1 MYVLPSVFRYLAI
14 GFLLIRER
22 MCVGKLFQSSTTKT
36 DESRCDRRFF
46 FEEYD
51 GGLEVSRDVDTML
64 GLRENGNERTSLCK
78 QSSKE
83 ALGSGSESLVC
94 ILPWPGEFG
103 TIKDVLRR
111 ATYTLYVKKKI
122 YFIDVIRDTLREE
135 RHVCAT
141 GCQNNNNPEFDEN
154 I

>member
-1 MYVLPSVFRYLAI
+1 
-14 GFLLIRER
+14 

-51 GGLEVSRDVDTML
+51 GGLKVSRDVDTML

-83 ALGSGSESLVC
+83 ALDSGSESLVC

-103 TIKDVLRR
+103 TTKDVLCR
-111 ATYTLYVKKKI
+111 ATICTF
-122 YFIDVIRDTLREE
+122 YFK
-135 RHVCAT
+135 
-141 GCQNNNNPEFDEN
+141 
-154 I
+154 